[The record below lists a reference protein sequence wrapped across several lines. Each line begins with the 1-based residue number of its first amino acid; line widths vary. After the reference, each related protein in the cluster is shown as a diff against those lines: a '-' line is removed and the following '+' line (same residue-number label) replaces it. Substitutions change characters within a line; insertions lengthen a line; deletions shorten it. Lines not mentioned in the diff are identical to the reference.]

1 MGEGSVTGMDAV
13 ITSLTSTLSGEN
25 LWAVVGQAVPIIGVT
40 VLFALGF
47 YLVKRAVKKGSK
59 AKAGI

>member
-1 MGEGSVTGMDAV
+1 MEGSTTGMEAV
-13 ITSLTSTLSGEN
+13 VTSLTTELSAAN
-25 LWAVVGQAVPIIGVT
+25 LWGIVGKAVPIIAVT

-47 YLVKRAVKKGSK
+47 WLVKRAVKKGSK

>member
-1 MGEGSVTGMDAV
+1 MEGSATGMEAV
-13 ITSLTSTLSGEN
+13 VTSLTTELSAAN
-25 LWAVVGQAVPIIGVT
+25 LWGIVGKAVPIIAVT

-47 YLVKRAVKKGSK
+47 WLVKRAVKKGSK

>member
-1 MGEGSVTGMDAV
+1 MNEVTGMNAV
-13 ITSLTSTLSGEN
+13 VSSLTTELSAAN
-25 LWAVVGQAVPIIGVT
+25 LWGVVGNAVPIIAVT

-47 YLVKRAVKKGSK
+47 YLVRRAVKKGSK

>member
-1 MGEGSVTGMDAV
+1 MNEVTGMNAV
-13 ITSLTSTLSGEN
+13 VSSLTTELSAAN
-25 LWAVVGQAVPIIGVT
+25 LWGIVGNAVPIISVT

-47 YLVKRAVKKGSK
+47 YLVRRAVKKGSK

>member
-1 MGEGSVTGMDAV
+1 MEGGTSGMASV
-13 ITSLTSTLSGEN
+13 ISSLTSELSAAN
-25 LWAVVGQAVPIIGVT
+25 LWGIVGQAVPLIAVT

-47 YLVKRAVKKGSK
+47 YLVRRAVKKSSK

>member
-1 MGEGSVTGMDAV
+1 MEGSVTGMEAV
-13 ITSLTSTLSGEN
+13 VSSLTTELSAAN
-25 LWAVVGQAVPIIGVT
+25 LWGVVGQAVPIIAVT

-47 YLVKRAVKKGSK
+47 YLVRRAVKKGSK

>member
-1 MGEGSVTGMDAV
+1 MEGSTTGMEAV
-13 ITSLTSTLSGEN
+13 VTSLTTELSAAN
-25 LWAVVGQAVPIIGVT
+25 LWGIVGKAVPIIAVT

-47 YLVKRAVKKGSK
+47 WLVKRAIKKGSK